1 MSGFGAR
8 RTARRHAHECWIPLT
23 LLRQFRN
30 SGIQFGRHSVVG
42 AKSGLISPRTSGRSE
57 SIGDS
62 LMRRQIALRVLL
74 FFSGTAV
81 LSAFFAIPYLTL
93 TP

>member
-1 MSGFGAR
+1 
-8 RTARRHAHECWIPLT
+8 
-23 LLRQFRN
+23 
-30 SGIQFGRHSVVG
+30 
-42 AKSGLISPRTSGRSE
+42 
-57 SIGDS
+57 
-62 LMRRQIALRVLL
+62 MRRQIALRVLL